1 MNQPEFTVD
10 AMTAM
15 RDKSVSTAFM
25 DFNHAVVCNPDA
37 LFVFYEGQ
45 DNDYYYPR
53 LQQYA
58 GRSIEAVKCNGKEK
72 VISLYK
78 ILVTKPEYDKYRKG
92 FFIDKDYDL
101 NTDPVLSDFYVTSG
115 YSIENFYMT
124 DLCME
129 ETLKQMFNFHTGD
142 ALLESIVAEYSDM
155 RQRYFDAILLFN
167 TWYCAVKRKYG
178 NVREDDIHLDREMP
192 KGYVKFD
199 CCTKAVQ
206 QQYTMAE
213 IGTTFTSASKYSV
226 TSDEMRDAETYIRA
240 DMLKNLRGKYGLFFL
255 ERYIEYLIDLFK
267 NDATYKNY
275 KRNINIQYNNI
286 MAIISLYAETE
297 ASLIN
302 YITKV
307 AA

>member
-1 MNQPEFTVD
+1 MNQSLFTVAD
-10 AMTAM
+10 LIAM
-15 RDKSVSTAFM
+15 RDKSVSAAFM

-58 GRSIEAVKCNGKEK
+58 GRAIEPVKCNGKEK
-72 VISLYK
+72 VISIYK
-78 ILVTKPEYDKYRKG
+78 ILITKPEYDKYRKG
-92 FFIDKDYDL
+92 FFVDKDFDL

-142 ALLESIVAEYSDM
+142 TLLRSIVDDYRNM
-155 RQRYFDAILLFN
+155 RQNYFDAILLFN

-178 NVREDDIHLDREMP
+178 NVKEDIHLEKEMP
-192 KGYVKFD
+192 RGFVKFD
-199 CCTKAVQ
+199 CSTRTVQ

-213 IGTTFTSASKYSV
+213 IGTLFASTYQYPV
-226 TSDEMRDAETYIRA
+226 TSDEMRDAEAFIRT
-240 DMLKNLRGKYGLFFL
+240 DMLKNLRGKYCLYFF
-255 ERYIEYLIDLFK
+255 ERYIEYLIELFK
-267 NDATYKNY
+267 NDSTYKNH
-275 KRNINIQYNNI
+275 KRNINIQYNNV
-286 MAIISLYAETE
+286 MAILTLYAETDT
-297 ASLIN
+297 SLIN
-302 YITKV
+302 YVTKV